1 MSILIIVKTILEL
14 VTMDSL
20 VLAVMNIGCVWVDL
34 SPLAWILELGVV
46 GVLAAGQLNWL
57 IV

>member
-20 VLAVMNIGCVWVDL
+20 VLAVMNIGCIWVDL

-46 GVLAAGQLNWL
+46 GVLATG
-57 IV
+57 